1 MQNVLKWEQGKRGGM
16 PARVIRQKRPKT
28 PPQAPPG
35 VPAVAARGFSNFTA
49 AHRFTGLIRD
59 FDAFLQQ

>member
-1 MQNVLKWEQGKRGGM
+1 
-16 PARVIRQKRPKT
+16 VIRQKRPKT